1 MAVAAALALAVA
13 IGVPVA
19 LSIALPLGLALA
31 VALIIAGAF
40 ALTVA
45 VAVGL
50 ALAMALALTSGALEL
65 TSLSRALLT
74 PGVALLL
81 ALLLPVGVVLS
92 LPVLLRGLLAL
103 LGGEAL
109 WRTRPDRVA
118 VAEVRRQRSLGDG
131 DRHERVLLGV
141 GVVTDRHLR
150 VRVLGRLRRG
160 MRERDESRRVAGGSQ
175 GRERAYRE
183 SGGGDGR
190 DARAS

>member
-1 MAVAAALALAVA
+1 MA
-13 IGVPVA
+13 
-19 LSIALPLGLALA
+19 
-31 VALIIAGAF
+31 
-40 ALTVA
+40 VA

-118 VAEVRRQRSLGDG
+118 VAEVCRQRSLGDG

-141 GVVTDRHLR
+141 SVVTDRHLGR
-150 VRVLGRLRRG
+150 WVLSGDRGGVRN
-160 MRERDESRRVAGGSQ
+160 SQ
-175 GRERAYRE
+175 EPCGIADPTHGRERCNRE
-183 SGGGDGR
+183 SGCSSGGE
-190 DARAS
+190 ASASGFPESIHKRPLRSRFLFVFGN